1 MATNSNPYL
10 VTAAL
15 GLAGATIALGAVTG
29 AGGVALAPFA
39 AAAFFYAALTRNLR
53 GALVAGGVAVGILLL
68 IQGPSAAIGI
78 GLLFAMPAMVVG
90 WYANLSRSLEDGDPN
105 APVEWFPIAELV
117 LRLTAY
123 AGLLAAIAKAMAGSD
138 WTAGFGQLI
147 DAQVS
152 QIGSASPDP
161 PPDQLA
167 RLGDLLKAFLPFMP
181 AVAGLFATATL
192 ILGLMVAMAVAR
204 SRKSLIRETVD
215 WPADLSVP
223 PVAAMILG
231 VATALV
237 VFGVMTTTALAV
249 ASAFATAFMLVG
261 LATVHYLLRGKPVKL
276 PMLILLYLAMLFF
289 APVLLGLAALGLAE
303 TLTGV
308 RARSSASPPNV

>member
-15 GLAGATIALGAVTG
+15 GLAGATMALGAVTG
-29 AGGVALAPFA
+29 AGGVMLAPFA
-39 AAAFFYAALTRNLR
+39 AAAFFYAAVTRNVR
-53 GALVAGGVAVGILLL
+53 GALVAGAVAVAILLL

-78 GLLFAMPAMVVG
+78 GLLFAVPAFVAG
-90 WYANLSRSLEDGDPN
+90 WYANLSRAADEDDPN
-105 APVEWFPIAELV
+105 SLVEWFPISELV

-123 AGLLAAIAKAMAGSD
+123 AGLLAAFGFAMAGPD
-138 WTAGFGQLI
+138 WASGFGEMI
-147 DAQVS
+147 DGQVAR
-152 QIGSASPDP
+152 IGEASPDLQ
-161 PPDQLA
+161 PDQLA
-167 RLGDLLKAFLPFMP
+167 RLTDLVKAFLPFLP

-192 ILGLMVAMAVAR
+192 ILGLMVAIAIAR

-215 WPADLSVP
+215 WPADLALP
-223 PVAAMILG
+223 PVAAIILG
-231 VATALV
+231 VATALF

-249 ASAFATAFMLVG
+249 ASAFATAFVLVG
-261 LATVHYLLRGKPVKL
+261 VATVHYLLRGKPVKL

-303 TLTGV
+303 TLAGV
-308 RARSSASPPNV
+308 RARASTTPPNI